1 MREIAIIGCFL
12 FLGAALHA
20 KETPYSG
27 DNLRLSAG
35 DALEFKSFGHGKDA
49 LEFWCDAA
57 SVKSAVASGFT
68 KEGETAADSLFV
80 TSTGKKES
88 VFKSL
93 NLEYKHIL
101 NLEGTSAAQLYG
113 ATKFAVGEL
122 WADTEEV
129 IESEVEGKFIKIT
142 GGDAMQI
149 EMTFLGMSAAYET
162 RADITFRFKDGK
174 LMYQITKLEYYSP
187 ASEYSKASWTIVPNL
202 RIVKNNGKPD
212 EAGLK
217 SIENIK
223 VFIRDIEL
231 AITKAITEGSDW

>member
-12 FLGAALHA
+12 LLGAALQA
-20 KETPYSG
+20 KDSPYSG
-27 DNLRLSAG
+27 DNPILLAG
-35 DALEFKSFGHGKDA
+35 DALEFKSFEHHKDV
-49 LEFWCDAA
+49 LGFWCDPA
-57 SVKSAVASGFT
+57 SVKLAVASGFT
-68 KEGETAADSLFV
+68 NEGETAVDSLFV

-129 IESEVEGKFIKIT
+129 IESEVEDKFIKIT
-142 GGDAMQI
+142 GDAMQI
-149 EMTFLGMSAAYET
+149 EMTFLGMSAVYET

-212 EAGLK
+212 EAGIK
-217 SIENIK
+217 TIENIK
-223 VFIRDIEL
+223 VFIRDIES

>member
-12 FLGAALHA
+12 FLGAALQA
-20 KETPYSG
+20 KESPYSE
-27 DNLRLSAG
+27 NILRLSAG
-35 DALEFKSFGHGKDA
+35 DALEFKSFGHGKDV
-49 LEFWCDAA
+49 LEFWCDQA
-57 SVKSAVASGFT
+57 SVNSAVASGFT
-68 KEGETAADSLFV
+68 NEGETAVDSLFV

-129 IESEVEGKFIKIT
+129 IESEVEDKFIKIT
-142 GGDAMQI
+142 GDAMQI
-149 EMTFLGMSAAYET
+149 EMTFLGMSAVYET

-187 ASEYSKASWTIVPNL
+187 ASEYSEASWTIVPNL
-202 RIVKNNGKPD
+202 RIAKNNGKPD
-212 EAGLK
+212 EAGIK

-223 VFIRDIEL
+223 IFIRDIES
-231 AITKAITEGSDW
+231 AITKAITEDSDW